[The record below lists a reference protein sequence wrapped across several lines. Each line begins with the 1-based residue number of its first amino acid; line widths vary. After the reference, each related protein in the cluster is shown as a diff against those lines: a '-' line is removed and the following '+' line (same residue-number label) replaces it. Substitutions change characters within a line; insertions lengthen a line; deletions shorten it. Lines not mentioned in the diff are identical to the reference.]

1 VTASLGDWSPEEI
14 ERAGHEVLALIR
26 EHFEG
31 IDDLPVLTEM
41 SARDL
46 NALLEASPPDEPIPF
61 DLTLAETRAKI
72 IPNLTQWNHP
82 SFFAY
87 FAVSSSGPGI
97 VAETLVA
104 ALNVQAMIWKTG
116 PAANALE
123 TLMLRWLARMVG
135 YPEDADGVLVNGA
148 SLATLYALAAARE
161 AAGLDIRER
170 GMAGRDDLPVLRV
183 YTSEHAHS
191 SIDKAIIAL
200 GIGLE
205 NLVKIPGDEQ
215 LAMRGDLLARAVE
228 EDLAVGRRPIA
239 VMATAGTTSTGA
251 VDPIAAVAE
260 ICREHGL
267 WFHLDAA
274 YGGFYNLIDEVR
286 AAAGPFELADSVV
299 ANPHKGLFTP
309 LEVTALMC
317 RRRGVLPQAF
327 SIVPEYLV
335 TDREEGAIDYMDYS
349 LQLGR
354 QFRALKLWWVIRSFG
369 LSGLRA
375 RMTEHRRLAAELSR
389 RVREHPDLLEPASSL
404 YPLVTLQAFPEAW
417 RGDPDA
423 RARVDELNQAVMRR
437 VNAGGER
444 YLSHTVLPEAGYV
457 LRVSVGNIRT
467 EERHVDALWDA
478 LVAAVE
484 AETAAVA

>member
-1 VTASLGDWSPEEI
+1 MPPPGLGDWTPEEL
-14 ERAGHEVLALIR
+14 ERAGHDVLALVR
-26 EHFEG
+26 DHFER
-31 IDDLPVLTEM
+31 IDDIPVLTEM
-41 SARDL
+41 AARDL
-46 NALLEASPPDEPIPF
+46 NALLDAPLPEEPIPF
-61 DLTLAETRAKI
+61 DLTLAETRAKV

-82 SFFAY
+82 NFFAY

-135 YPEDADGVLVNGA
+135 YPEDADGVLINGA

-161 AAGLDIRER
+161 AADLDIRER

-215 LAMRGDLLARAVE
+215 FAMRADLLARAIE
-228 EDLAVGRRPIA
+228 EDIAAGRKPIA
-239 VMATAGTTSTGA
+239 VMATAGTTSTGG
-251 VDPIAAVAE
+251 VDPIEAVAA
-260 ICREHGL
+260 ICREHDL

-274 YGGFYNLIDEVR
+274 YGGFYNVIDEVR
-286 AAAGPFELADSVV
+286 EAVGPFALADSVV

-309 LEVTALMC
+309 LEVTALLC
-317 RRRGVLPQAF
+317 RRRGMLPRAF
-327 SIVPEYLV
+327 SIVAPGYLV
-335 TDREEGAIDYMDYS
+335 TVPEEGAVDYMAYS

-354 QFRALKLWWVIRSFG
+354 QFRALKLWWVIRTFG
-369 LSGLRA
+369 VAGLRA
-375 RMTEHRRLAAELSR
+375 RMQEHRRLAAVLSR
-389 RVREHPDLLEPASSL
+389 RVREHPAFDEPARSP
-404 YPLVTLQAFPEAW
+404 YALVTLQA
-417 RGDPDA
+417 RGADRDA
-423 RARVDELNQAVMRR
+423 LNLAVLDR
-437 VNAGGER
+437 VNASGER
-444 YLSHTVLPEAGYV
+444 YLSHTVLPGVGTV

-467 EERHVDALWDA
+467 EERHIDALWNA

-484 AETAAVA
+484 AETG